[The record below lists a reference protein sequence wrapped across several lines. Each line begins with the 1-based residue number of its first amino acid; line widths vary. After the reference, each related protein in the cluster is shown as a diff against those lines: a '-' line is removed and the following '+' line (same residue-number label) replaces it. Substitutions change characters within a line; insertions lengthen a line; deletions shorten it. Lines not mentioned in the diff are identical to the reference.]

1 MVGRYF
7 PSPQRLPDFQLAML
21 KGRPLGVAIAVAGML
36 MVTPDAALLRVQA
49 SAGGTTPVIT
59 VWRYIMAGTLSCVIT
74 LASSGSATAVL
85 NGVRPAPVSVLFASF
100 LMLLTNI
107 GFTVSLLKCDA
118 AKALLLI
125 SLNPLWA
132 ALMGYVL
139 LGDKLPRRTIIAQVL
154 SLISTF
160 IMLAPSLLAI
170 ISPVHRHHK
179 HTAESGGSGGLGG
192 GGGGGNEDESGGGGG
207 PDELLDLIPL
217 LTGIAQASLLIFVR
231 AASIRCPDAS
241 MDAVPALGAYLTSIF
256 SVAMAA
262 ADEGDAWSFPSSL
275 LDGLRWPFWAA
286 LVGCG
291 LGLAS
296 YNAAC
301 TIAPR
306 YLTGAEVALV
316 LLGESVG
323 GPLWVFLAFG
333 DVPSV
338 WTLASGALL
347 IATLIGHEVA
357 GMMAPADDE
366 LDDTKAEPLMDASRN
381 SSLTNIAQS
390 PLLGAHSLCASPPPS
405 ERGAF
410 LLPPTVATKELLH
423 VGVGASG
430 GYVPPKA

>member
-1 MVGRYF
+1 
-7 PSPQRLPDFQLAML
+7 ML
-21 KGRPLGVAIAVAGML
+21 KGRAFGVAIALAGML

-49 SAGGTTPVIT
+49 GAGGTTPVIT

-74 LASSGSATAVL
+74 LASSGSATAVF
-85 NGVRPAPVSVLFASF
+85 NGVRPAPLSVLFASF

-132 ALMGYVL
+132 SLMGYVL

-154 SLISTF
+154 SLVSTF

-170 ISPVHRHHK
+170 FLPAHRHHK
-179 HTAESGGSGGLGG
+179 HAVASGG
-192 GGGGGNEDESGGGGG
+192 GGGGGGGGESNEDDIGGGGA

-231 AASIRCPDAS
+231 ATSIRCPDAS
-241 MDAVPALGAYLTSIF
+241 MDAVPALGAYMTSIF
-256 SVAMAA
+256 AVVMAA

-275 LDGLRWPFWAA
+275 LAGLRWPFWAA

-323 GPLWVFLAFG
+323 GPFWVFVAFG
-333 DVPSV
+333 DVPSG

-357 GMMAPADDE
+357 GMLAPADDE
-366 LDDTKAEPLMDASRN
+366 KENNKAAPLMDASRN
-381 SSLTNIAQS
+381 SSLTSIASS
-390 PLLGAHSLCASPPPS
+390 PQLGAHSLCASPPAS

-410 LLPPTVATKELLH
+410 LPLPTVATKEMLK